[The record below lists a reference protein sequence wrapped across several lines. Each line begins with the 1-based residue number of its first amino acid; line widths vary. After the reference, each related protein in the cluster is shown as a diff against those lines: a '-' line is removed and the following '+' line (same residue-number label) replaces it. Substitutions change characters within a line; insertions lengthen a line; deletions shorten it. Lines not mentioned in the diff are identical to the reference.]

1 MSDPNERSEAT
12 QQGDGPARANTE
24 GKVEATPAAE
34 RKAQELEVDLASV
47 EGTGSGGRVT
57 VEDVENAQ
65 RKTDSAARPIM
76 AASGRVV
83 VEPQTPQDA
92 ILEQYVVLK
101 ATLAGPIKD
110 SIDLSKEQIT
120 LADGSKKTILE
131 KDTAGTIVTRINFP
145 TNPPNFF
152 APMPPIVEWKL
163 PDPQP
168 PVPTTLPGTNQ
179 PCREEECLPDPPP
192 IG

>member
-65 RKTDSAARPIM
+65 RKTDPAVRPIM
-76 AASGRVV
+76 AASGPVV
-83 VEPQTPQDA
+83 VEPQTPRDA

-101 ATLAGPIKD
+101 ATLAGPID
-110 SIDLSKEQIT
+110 GRIDASANEQIT
-120 LADGSKKTILE
+120 LDDGSKKTILE
-131 KDTAGTIVTRINFP
+131 KDVSGAVTKINFP
-145 TNPPNFF
+145 TNSPNFF
-152 APMPPIVEWKL
+152 APLPPIVEWKL
-163 PDPQP
+163 PAPQP

-179 PCREEECLPDPPP
+179 PCREEECLPDPV